1 MNTKPLLDLI
11 GQIEANGNYN
21 AKFSQANAT
30 DDLSQYTVR
39 EIQYKQYRWGR
50 STGSSA
56 FGKYQFIRKT
66 LGSLLDD
73 LDIDDDTL
81 FTPELQDQLA
91 EELLE
96 RRGLSKWAAGRMSD
110 ERFMD
115 SLSKE
120 WASLPYHTGRSYYA
134 GDGLNKSLTSRNQ
147 VRAVLQKV
155 KSSKPASN
163 CADVVLHRTNVHVLD
178 RCAKVLQRVL
188 NQWLDE
194 NDGFQFG
201 PLLVDGV
208 FGPITQERVAAF
220 QRHFGLKVDGVVG
233 PITWGELEHYIDGT
247 A

>member
-11 GQIEANGNYN
+11 GEIEAHGNYN
-21 AKFSQANAT
+21 AKFSQVNAT
-30 DDLSQYTVR
+30 EDLSQFTVS
-39 EIQYKQYRWGR
+39 EIQRKQYRWGR

-73 LDIDDDTL
+73 LNIPDSAK
-81 FTPELQDQLA
+81 FTPELQDRMA

-115 SLSKE
+115 ALSKE

-134 GDGLNKSLTSRNQ
+134 GDGLNKSLTSRGQ
-147 VRAVLQKV
+147 VRAVLQQV
-155 KSSKPASN
+155 KSSKPARS
-163 CADVVLHRTNVHVLD
+163 CTDVILRKTNVPVRD
-178 RCAKVLQRVL
+178 RCVEVLQRAL
-188 NQWLDE
+188 NEWVIE
-194 NDGFQFG
+194 NDGHQFG

-208 FGPITQERVAAF
+208 FGPVTEVRVKAF
-220 QRHFGLKVDGVVG
+220 QRHFGLKVDGIVG
-233 PITWGELEHYIDGT
+233 RRTWAALEDY

>member
-11 GQIEANGNYN
+11 GEIESRGNYN
-21 AKFSQANAT
+21 AKFSQVNANE
-30 DDLSQYTVR
+30 DLSQFSVR
-39 EIQYKQYRWGR
+39 EIQRKQHRWGR

-73 LDIDDDTL
+73 LDIDDDAL

-120 WASLPYHTGRSYYA
+120 WAALPYNTGRSYYA
-134 GDGLNKSLTSRNQ
+134 GDGRNKSLTSRGQ
-147 VRAVLQKV
+147 VRAVLQQV
-155 KSSKPASN
+155 KSSKPARD
-163 CADVVLHRTNVHVLD
+163 CADVVLRKTTVHD
-178 RCAKVLQRVL
+178 RCVEVLQRAL
-188 NQWLDE
+188 NVWLGA
-194 NDGFQFG
+194 NDGLQFG

-208 FGPITQERVAAF
+208 FGPITEARVEAF

-233 PITWGELEHYIDGT
+233 PITWGDLGGYV
-247 A
+247 

>member
-11 GQIEANGNYN
+11 GEIEAHGNYN
-21 AKFSQANAT
+21 AKFSQVNAT
-30 DDLSQYTVR
+30 EDLSQFTVS
-39 EIQYKQYRWGR
+39 EIQRKQYRWGR

-81 FTPELQDQLA
+81 FTPELQDRLA

-134 GDGLNKSLTSRNQ
+134 GDGLNKSLITRND
-147 VRAVLQKV
+147 VRAALNQIRGHNTLHPCTHTVL
-155 KSSKPASN
+155 
-163 CADVVLHRTNVHVLD
+163 RETNVFIVD
-178 RCAKVLQRVL
+178 RCAKTIQRAL
-188 NQWLDE
+188 NKWLEE
-194 NDGFQFG
+194 NDVFQFG
-201 PLLVDGV
+201 PLRVDGV
-208 FGPITQERVAAF
+208 FGEFTEARVETF

-233 PITWGELEHYIDGT
+233 PITWTALEHYIDGT

>member
-11 GQIEANGNYN
+11 GKIEAHGNYN
-21 AKFSQANAT
+21 AKFSQVDAT
-30 DDLSQYTVR
+30 EDLSQFTVNEVLR
-39 EIQYKQYRWGR
+39 KQYRWGR

-66 LGSLLDD
+66 LASLLDD
-73 LDIDDDTL
+73 LDIPGDTY

-134 GDGLNKSLTSRNQ
+134 GDGLNKSLTSRGQ
-147 VRAVLQKV
+147 VRAVLQQV
-155 KSSKPASN
+155 KAPKPTRD
-163 CADVVLHRTNVHVLD
+163 CTDLVLRKTSVPVRD
-178 RCAKVLQRVL
+178 RCVEVLQRAL
-188 NQWLDE
+188 NEWLNE

-208 FGPITQERVAAF
+208 FGPVTEERIKDF
-220 QRHFGLKVDGVVG
+220 QRYFGLKVDGVVG
-233 PITWGELEHYIDGT
+233 GRTWAELEDHV
-247 A
+247 